1 MQMPPKYG
9 TYSLSDH
16 PSRPGMGRQRVQAAG
31 MLSWF
36 ESQHLSGQPTT
47 GFADEQR
54 ISLSAVG
61 KSKGEIPSVSRD
73 IRRGLSVVGSD
84 HLQRIISQLL
94 HVEQIA
100 DRDTWLP
107 VLHRLALE
115 CSLLLSATA
124 INKRRN
130 INPLEYVK
138 VKKVPDNSD
147 PSASRVVQGLV
158 CTKNL
163 THRSMRREIQNARLL
178 LLQGALEY
186 HRQDRLLTL
195 ETLTTQEPEY
205 MRMSIQKACRFKP
218 DIILV
223 EKSVARL
230 AQVCL

>member
-115 CSLLLSATA
+115 CSLLLSL
-124 INKRRN
+124 IH
-130 INPLEYVK
+130 I
-138 VKKVPDNSD
+138 S
-147 PSASRVVQGLV
+147 
-158 CTKNL
+158 
-163 THRSMRREIQNARLL
+163 
-178 LLQGALEY
+178 
-186 HRQDRLLTL
+186 
-195 ETLTTQEPEY
+195 EPTRPY
-205 MRMSIQKACRFKP
+205 
-218 DIILV
+218 
-223 EKSVARL
+223 
-230 AQVCL
+230 